1 MKNNWSSKEASD
13 LIAKYKKI
21 GLSKDLAL
29 RVYSTQL
36 LGREKKLVL
45 HGGGN
50 TSLKT
55 ETKNIFGKKIRVMH
69 VKGSG
74 WDMSDIDYPG
84 LPAVELDPLLQ
95 TTNLKTLDD
104 FSMVNLQRK
113 NLLDSKAPNPSVETL
128 LHAFIPH
135 KYVDHTHAN
144 SILSLIDQPNDIEIC
159 KKVFGNKIGI
169 VPYVIPG
176 FELAI
181 KANNIF
187 KKNNKVIGLILLNHG
202 IFSFGSTAKQS
213 YDRMIEL
220 VNTAEKFLSK
230 YPNKILKN
238 SKKIKKNII
247 KSEDILPLLRKN
259 LSSKIDDNYTKWVL
273 NLKSNQKI
281 LNYLNNKNIKSFSQ
295 RGPVTP
301 DHVIR
306 IKPKPLILNLEN
318 ISLNE
323 LDKKISSSIKAFKK
337 NYIKYFNK
345 NKKFLKG
352 SIMLDTNP
360 RVILIPGLGMVGV
373 GRTSK
378 EAKIASDLAECTLDV
393 ISQAESFGKF
403 KSISEK
409 EIFKMEYWSLEQAK
423 LKNLKRKYFSGN
435 VVLIS
440 GGCGDIGLSTA
451 KSFYDEGAE
460 VILLE
465 KEQHHINNTPS
476 SIKKF
481 AKIIKCDVANSKSL
495 NKTIIEVI
503 KIYGGIDI
511 LVCNAG
517 APWQGEMVSIS
528 KDVMQ
533 KSLDLNLLSHHHI
546 SQHAVKIFLKQKTGG
561 LLLYNI
567 SKQSIN
573 PGKNFGPYGIAKA
586 ATLFMMRQ
594 YTLEYAK
601 DNIRA
606 NGVNPD
612 RVNTNFGG
620 KNFVRERAKA
630 RGVTKSEYLK
640 SNLLNIEI
648 KPSDVADAFVLLAK
662 SKKTT
667 GDVLTVDGG
676 NITAAL
682 R

>member
-84 LPAVELDPLLQ
+84 LPAVELDPLLE

-220 VNTAEKFLSK
+220 VNIAEKFLSK

-238 SKKIKKNII
+238 SKKIKKI
-247 KSEDILPLLRKN
+247 
-259 LSSKIDDNYTKWVL
+259 
-273 NLKSNQKI
+273 
-281 LNYLNNKNIKSFSQ
+281 
-295 RGPVTP
+295 
-301 DHVIR
+301 
-306 IKPKPLILNLEN
+306 
-318 ISLNE
+318 
-323 LDKKISSSIKAFKK
+323 
-337 NYIKYFNK
+337 
-345 NKKFLKG
+345 
-352 SIMLDTNP
+352 
-360 RVILIPGLGMVGV
+360 
-373 GRTSK
+373 
-378 EAKIASDLAECTLDV
+378 
-393 ISQAESFGKF
+393 
-403 KSISEK
+403 
-409 EIFKMEYWSLEQAK
+409 
-423 LKNLKRKYFSGN
+423 
-435 VVLIS
+435 
-440 GGCGDIGLSTA
+440 
-451 KSFYDEGAE
+451 
-460 VILLE
+460 
-465 KEQHHINNTPS
+465 
-476 SIKKF
+476 
-481 AKIIKCDVANSKSL
+481 
-495 NKTIIEVI
+495 
-503 KIYGGIDI
+503 
-511 LVCNAG
+511 
-517 APWQGEMVSIS
+517 
-528 KDVMQ
+528 
-533 KSLDLNLLSHHHI
+533 
-546 SQHAVKIFLKQKTGG
+546 
-561 LLLYNI
+561 
-567 SKQSIN
+567 
-573 PGKNFGPYGIAKA
+573 
-586 ATLFMMRQ
+586 
-594 YTLEYAK
+594 
-601 DNIRA
+601 
-606 NGVNPD
+606 
-612 RVNTNFGG
+612 
-620 KNFVRERAKA
+620 
-630 RGVTKSEYLK
+630 
-640 SNLLNIEI
+640 
-648 KPSDVADAFVLLAK
+648 
-662 SKKTT
+662 
-667 GDVLTVDGG
+667 
-676 NITAAL
+676 
-682 R
+682 

>member
-1 MKNNWSSKEASD
+1 MKNNWSTIEERKFIS
-13 LIAKYKKI
+13 KYKKI
-21 GLSKDLAL
+21 GISKDLAL
-29 RVYSTQL
+29 RIYSTQL
-36 LGREKKLVL
+36 LGKEKKLVL

-55 ETKNIFGKKIRVMH
+55 FAKNIFGKKINVMH

-84 LPAVELDPLLQ
+84 LPAVELDPLLK
-95 TTNLKTLDD
+95 TTKLKNLDD

-159 KKVFGNKIGI
+159 KKVFGNKVGI

-181 KANNIF
+181 EADRVF
-187 KKNNKVIGLILLNHG
+187 KKNSKVIGLILLNHG

-213 YDRMIEL
+213 YDRMIKL
-220 VNTAEKFLSK
+220 VSLAERFLSK

-238 SKKIKKNII
+238 KKRIKKNNI
-247 KSEDILPLLRKN
+247 KIENILPLVRKS
-259 LSSKIDDNYTKWVL
+259 LSSKKDDNITKWIL
-273 NLKSNQKI
+273 DFRSNKKI
-281 LNYLNNKNIKSFSQ
+281 LNYLNSKNINIFSQ

-306 IKPKPLILNLEN
+306 IKPKPIILNLVNDSKKKLEKT
-318 ISLNE
+318 ISN
-323 LDKKISSSIKAFKK
+323 SINSFKK
-337 NYIKYFNK
+337 NYIKYFNR
-345 NKKFLKG
+345 NKKYLKG

-360 RVILIPGLGMVGV
+360 RLILIPGLGIIGI

-378 EAKIASDLAECTLDV
+378 EARIASDLAECTVDV

-440 GGCGDIGLSTA
+440 GGCGEIGLSTA
-451 KSFYDEGAE
+451 ESFHNEGAE

-465 KEQHHINNTPS
+465 KEQNHINNTPLN
-476 SIKKF
+476 IKKF
-481 AKIIKCDVANSKSL
+481 AKIIKCDVTNSESL
-495 NKTIIEVI
+495 NRSIKEVV
-503 KIYGGIDI
+503 KIHGGIDI

-517 APWQGEMVSIS
+517 APWQGEMAKIS
-528 KDVMQ
+528 KNIMQ

-546 SQHAVKIFLKQKTGG
+546 SQHAVNVFLAQNTGG

-601 DNIRA
+601 HGIRA

-612 RVNTNFGG
+612 RVKTNFGG
-620 KNFVRERAKA
+620 KNFVKERARS
-630 RGVTKSEYLK
+630 RGVKTSDYLK
-640 SNLLNIEI
+640 SNLLNIEV
-648 KPSDVADAFVLLAK
+648 KPIDVANAFVLLAK
-662 SKKTT
+662 SNKTT

-676 NITAAL
+676 NITATL

>member
-1 MKNNWSSKEASD
+1 
-13 LIAKYKKI
+13 
-21 GLSKDLAL
+21 
-29 RVYSTQL
+29 
-36 LGREKKLVL
+36 
-45 HGGGN
+45 
-50 TSLKT
+50 
-55 ETKNIFGKKIRVMH
+55 
-69 VKGSG
+69 
-74 WDMSDIDYPG
+74 
-84 LPAVELDPLLQ
+84 
-95 TTNLKTLDD
+95 
-104 FSMVNLQRK
+104 
-113 NLLDSKAPNPSVETL
+113 
-128 LHAFIPH
+128 
-135 KYVDHTHAN
+135 
-144 SILSLIDQPNDIEIC
+144 
-159 KKVFGNKIGI
+159 
-169 VPYVIPG
+169 
-176 FELAI
+176 
-181 KANNIF
+181 
-187 KKNNKVIGLILLNHG
+187 
-202 IFSFGSTAKQS
+202 
-213 YDRMIEL
+213 
-220 VNTAEKFLSK
+220 
-230 YPNKILKN
+230 
-238 SKKIKKNII
+238 
-247 KSEDILPLLRKN
+247 
-259 LSSKIDDNYTKWVL
+259 
-273 NLKSNQKI
+273 
-281 LNYLNNKNIKSFSQ
+281 
-295 RGPVTP
+295 
-301 DHVIR
+301 
-306 IKPKPLILNLEN
+306 
-318 ISLNE
+318 
-323 LDKKISSSIKAFKK
+323 
-337 NYIKYFNK
+337 
-345 NKKFLKG
+345 
-352 SIMLDTNP
+352 
-360 RVILIPGLGMVGV
+360 
-373 GRTSK
+373 
-378 EAKIASDLAECTLDV
+378 
-393 ISQAESFGKF
+393 
-403 KSISEK
+403 
-409 EIFKMEYWSLEQAK
+409 MEYWSLEQAK

-476 SIKKF
+476 NIKKF

-495 NKTIIEVI
+495 NKAIIEVV

-517 APWQGEMVSIS
+517 APWQGEMASIS

-630 RGVTKSEYLK
+630 RGVRKSEYLK
-640 SNLLNIEI
+640 SNLLNIEV

-676 NITAAL
+676 NITATL

>member
-1 MKNNWSSKEASD
+1 MKNNWSSREANKF
-13 LIAKYKKI
+13 IEKYNKV
-21 GLSKDLAL
+21 GVSKDLAL
-29 RVYSTQL
+29 RIYSTQL
-36 LGREKKLVL
+36 LGKEKKLVL

-55 ETKNIFGKKIRVMH
+55 VSKNIFGKKINVMH
-69 VKGSG
+69 IKGSG

-84 LPAVELDPLLQ
+84 LPAVELDPLLE
-95 TTNLKTLDD
+95 TVNLKKLDD

-113 NLLDSKAPNPSVETL
+113 NLLDSNSPNPSVETL

-144 SILSLIDQPNDIEIC
+144 SILGLIDQPNDIEIC
-159 KKVFGNKIGI
+159 KKVFGDKVGI

-181 KANNIF
+181 KANSVF
-187 KKNNKVIGLILLNHG
+187 QKNNKVIGLILLNHG
-202 IFSFGSTAKQS
+202 IFSFGSTAKES
-213 YDRMIEL
+213 YERMIQL
-220 VNTAEKFLSK
+220 VNIAERYLSK

-247 KSEDILPLLRKN
+247 KIEDVFPLIRKN
-259 LSSKIDDNYTKWVL
+259 LSSKIDDNFTKWVL
-273 NLKSNQKI
+273 DFRSNKKI
-281 LNYLNNKNIKSFSQ
+281 LSYLNNKNLNIFSQ
-295 RGPVTP
+295 SGPITP

-306 IKPKPLILNLEN
+306 IKPKPLILKLEN
-318 ISLNE
+318 ISRKE
-323 LDKKISSSIKAFKK
+323 LDKKILNSINIFKK

-352 SIMLDTNP
+352 SVMLDTNP
-360 RVILIPGLGMVGV
+360 RIILIPGLGIVGI

-378 EAKIASDLAECTLDV
+378 EAKIASDLAECTIDV

-423 LKNLKRKYFSGN
+423 LKNLKRKHFSGN

-440 GGCGDIGLSTA
+440 GGCGEIGLSTA
-451 KSFYDEGAE
+451 ESFLKEGAE

-465 KEQHHINNTPS
+465 KEQRRINDTPTK
-476 SIKKF
+476 IKKF
-481 AKIIKCDVANSKSL
+481 VSILKCDVTNTYSL
-495 NKTIIEVI
+495 DKAIKEVI
-503 KIYGGIDI
+503 KIHGGIDI

-517 APWQGEMVSIS
+517 APWQGKMAEVS
-528 KDVMQ
+528 KDIMQ

-546 SQHAVKIFLKQKTGG
+546 SQHAVKVFLKQNTGG
-561 LLLYNI
+561 QLLYNI

-573 PGKNFGPYGIAKA
+573 PGRNFGPYGIAKA

-601 DNIRA
+601 FGVRA

-612 RVNTNFGG
+612 RIKTNFGG
-620 KNFVRERAKA
+620 KNFVKERAKA
-630 RGVTKSEYLK
+630 RGVKTSDYLK
-640 SNLLNIEI
+640 SNLLNTEV
-648 KPSDVADAFVLLAK
+648 KPKDVADAFVLLAK

-676 NITAAL
+676 NITATL